1 MYIEANICMR
11 YTQRSKGLPS
21 SLVPSPPTPNQKESG
36 REPSIISQ
44 SSGIHI
50 ALENGGRPPASHL
63 HNQNDCHQDTK
74 RGNGPPHPNRSPWAL
89 AGGPVGGRGV
99 HAHTRGCGGGLR
111 D

>member
-50 ALENGGRPPASHL
+50 ALENGGRLPAPPFP
-63 HNQNDCHQDTK
+63 NQKVK
-74 RGNGPPHPNRSPWAL
+74 RRKHTSAHGPPPGMGFPRAPRGSLVVA
-89 AGGPVGGRGV
+89 AGLDSITPVFVG
-99 HAHTRGCGGGLR
+99 
-111 D
+111 